1 MNVRAIKLVASASCL
16 ASLAALLAALPLSF
30 PYPVIPYLRFDLAEI
45 PVFLAL
51 LLLGPWAGM
60 LSSIVYWLI
69 LLLVGSFSPLGPTM
83 KFAAVLS
90 TLIGL
95 WAGFRIRASPR
106 TGLLIGGVLG
116 CAIRVAVMSAF
127 NYIVLVYVFP
137 GFLEFAAAS
146 ISAFLGLEISD
157 TLAALTMTIIF
168 TAFFNILH
176 VPLSIAPAYLVVKS
190 LIRSG
195 WRIEASELWYARLVK
210 AASRQLPQ
218 RS

>member
-60 LSSIVYWLI
+60 LSSIAYWLI
-69 LLLVGSFSPLGPTM
+69 LLLVGSFSPLGPAM

-116 CAIRVAVMSAF
+116 CAIRVAVMSVF
-127 NYIVLVYVFP
+127 NYNVSTPVSIYPDHIHYFDLELDVVVKP
-137 GFLEFAAAS
+137 GSGPEIIDAD
-146 ISAFLGLEISD
+146 GLEKAVQENRISEE
-157 TLAALTMTIIF
+157 LKK
-168 TAFFNILH
+168 TAFRIPELTRFN
-176 VPLSIAPAYLVVKS
+176 PPTRPY
-190 LIRSG
+190 
-195 WRIEASELWYARLVK
+195 
-210 AASRQLPQ
+210 
-218 RS
+218 